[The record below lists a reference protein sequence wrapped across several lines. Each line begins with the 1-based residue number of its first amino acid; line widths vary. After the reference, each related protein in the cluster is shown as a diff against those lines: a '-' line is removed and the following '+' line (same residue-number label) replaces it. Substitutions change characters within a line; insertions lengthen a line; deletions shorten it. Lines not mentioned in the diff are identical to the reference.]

1 LTNNS
6 AKTENTSRRIILLSG
21 PVSSGKTYLSK
32 RLEDQ
37 FGLQI
42 LRTRELLVKKSLD
55 HSEDRL
61 TLQAVGD
68 RFDKDT
74 DGKWVLS
81 ALMEIINSPS
91 ISKLVVVDCVRTSRQ
106 IEHIRNAFQP
116 GVTHVHLTA
125 PTDVLK
131 TRYNQRYSRTRAP
144 SYGQVMSNETEANVW
159 KLADTADMV
168 IDSKRCSPD
177 DVLVRAASYTS
188 LYGESDDG
196 YVDIIVGGQYGSE
209 GKGQI
214 VSFIAKEY
222 DLLIRVGGPN
232 AGHKVFELPEPYTHH
247 HLPSG
252 TRTSNA
258 KILLAPGSVIQVDK
272 LLQEIAD
279 CNVDKDRLSID
290 PNAVVITQEDIEREK
305 DVQGLIGSTRQ
316 GVGEAS
322 ARKITDR
329 GRRVSL
335 AGDISVL
342 KPFVRSADQ
351 VLSKAFANNERILLE
366 GTQGTG
372 LSLHHGRYPFVTSRD
387 TTVSGCLSEA
397 GIPPSR
403 VRRVIMVCRTY
414 PIRVQSP
421 TGGTSGDMSIEITLK
436 EISERSGIDLKEL
449 ESIEI
454 TSTTHRKRRIG
465 EFDWVLLRKS
475 ALLNGPTDVALTFT
489 DYLDKENRK
498 AKRIEQLSRPTIDFI
513 EEIERVTHARV
524 SLIATGFNTRSVID
538 RRSW

>member
-1 LTNNS
+1 MTNNDS
-6 AKTENTSRRIILLSG
+6 NSERTSRRIILLSG
-21 PVSSGKTYLSK
+21 PVSSGKTHLSK

-37 FGLQI
+37 FGLLI
-42 LRTRELLVKKSLD
+42 LRTRELLVEKSPK
-55 HSEDRL
+55 HSDDRL
-61 TLQAVGD
+61 PLQAVGD
-68 RFDKDT
+68 QFDRET

-91 ISKLVVVDCVRTSRQ
+91 KSKLVVVDCVRTNKQ
-106 IEHIRNAFQP
+106 IEHIRNAYRS

-125 PTDVLK
+125 PVDVLRQ
-131 TRYNQRYSRTRAP
+131 RYNQRYARASAP
-144 SYGQVMSNETEANVW
+144 SYDRVMSNKTESGVW
-159 KLADTADMV
+159 KLAETADIV
-168 IDSKRCSPD
+168 IDSKQCNPD

-196 YVDIIVGGQYGSE
+196 YVDVIIGGQYGSE

-214 VSFIAKEY
+214 ASFIAREY
-222 DLLIRVGGPN
+222 DLLVRVGGPN

-258 KILLAPGSVIQVDK
+258 KLLLAPGSVLLLDK

-279 CNVDKDRLSID
+279 CKVDVDRLSID
-290 PNAVVITQEDIEREK
+290 PQAIVITPEDIEREG
-305 DVQGLIGSTRQ
+305 DVQRLIGSTRQ

-322 ARKITDR
+322 ARKITHR
-329 GRRVSL
+329 GRPVTL
-335 AGDISVL
+335 AGNVPAL
-342 KPFVRSADQ
+342 KPFVRPAYS
-351 VLSKAFANNERILLE
+351 VISLAFANNEKILLE
-366 GTQGTG
+366 GTQGSG
-372 LSLHHGRYPFVTSRD
+372 LSLHHGYYPYVTSRD
-387 TTVSGCLSEA
+387 TSVSGCLSEA

-414 PIRVQSP
+414 PIRVQNP
-421 TGGTSGDMSIEITLK
+421 PGGTSGQMSIEISLK

-449 ESIEI
+449 QAIEI

-475 ALLNGPTDVALTFT
+475 ALLNGPTDIALTFT
-489 DYLDKENRK
+489 DYLDKGNRS
-498 AKRIEQLSRPTIDFI
+498 AKRIEQLTRPTLDLI
-513 EEIERVTHARV
+513 EEIERVSRARV
-524 SLIATGFNTRSVID
+524 SLISTGFNNRSVID